1 MKAPSIS
8 RRTNITRPSPLPLG
22 MSVKICFSSD
32 LHGNCGHL
40 RQILAT
46 AAAASCDVLI
56 LGGDL
61 APRGSGMGVDG
72 PNLHPFLPHKDGKV
86 VHNAKFSTL
95 NPKQ

>member
-1 MKAPSIS
+1 
-8 RRTNITRPSPLPLG
+8 

-32 LHGNCGHL
+32 LHGNCEHL

-46 AAAASCDVLI
+46 SLTFESDVVI

-72 PNLHPFLPHKDGKV
+72 GLHKLHHFLPHKDGK
-86 VHNAKFSTL
+86 ADWASGEAGL
-95 NPKQ
+95 LECSCDP